1 MSSIS
6 DEEKVSSI
14 AAEEK
19 ERLLNDWK
27 EYPMRSPKIAKVV
40 VNMGVGRSGELLER
54 ARNVLESLTDQTP
67 INLIAKQTIRDFG
80 IRKNEPISCKVTL
93 RGEKAGSFLE
103 KAIVAV
109 DNQLL
114 LNSFDKFGN
123 FSFGIKEHIDIPG
136 TQYDP
141 DLGIFGMDVCVSFE
155 RSGYRIARRRRQRYS
170 VPMRHRLT
178 KEEVRLFMEEEFGV
192 EIVKER
198 RMKFF

>member
-1 MSSIS
+1 MSSI
-6 DEEKVSSI
+6 
-14 AAEEK
+14 ATEEK
-19 ERLLNDWK
+19 ERILNDWK
-27 EYPMRSPKIAKVV
+27 EYPMRRPKIEKII

-54 ARNVLESLTDQTP
+54 ARTVLESLTDQTP

-80 IRKNEPISCKVTL
+80 IRKNEPIACKVTL
-93 RGEKAGSFLE
+93 RGEKARSFLE
-103 KAIVAV
+103 KAIIAI
-109 DNQLL
+109 DNQLVQ
-114 LNSFDKFGN
+114 NSFDKFGN

-155 RSGYRIARRRRQRYS
+155 RPGYRIARRRRQRCS
-170 VPMRHRLT
+170 VPTRHRLT
-178 KEEVRLFMEEEFGV
+178 NEEVRLFMEEEFGV

>member
-1 MSSIS
+1 M
-6 DEEKVSSI
+6 SSI

-27 EYPMRSPKIAKVV
+27 EYPMRRPKIAKVV

-80 IRKNEPISCKVTL
+80 IRKNEPIACKVTL
-93 RGEKAGSFLE
+93 RGEKARSFLE

-155 RSGYRIARRRRQRYS
+155 RPGYRIARRRRQCYS

-198 RMKFF
+198 RLKFF

>member
-1 MSSIS
+1 M
-6 DEEKVSSI
+6 SSI

-27 EYPMRSPKIAKVV
+27 EYPMRRPKIAKVV

-67 INLIAKQTIRDFG
+67 VNLIAKQTIRDFG

-93 RGEKAGSFLE
+93 RGEKARSFLE

-123 FSFGIKEHIDIPG
+123 FSFGIKEKV
-136 TQYDP
+136 
-141 DLGIFGMDVCVSFE
+141 L
-155 RSGYRIARRRRQRYS
+155 
-170 VPMRHRLT
+170 
-178 KEEVRLFMEEEFGV
+178 
-192 EIVKER
+192 
-198 RMKFF
+198 

>member
-1 MSSIS
+1 M
-6 DEEKVSSI
+6 SSI

-27 EYPMRSPKIAKVV
+27 EYPMRRPKIAKVV

-80 IRKNEPISCKVTL
+80 IRKNEPIACKVTL
-93 RGEKAGSFLE
+93 RGEKAKSFLE

-155 RSGYRIARRRRQRYS
+155 RPGYRIARRRRQCYS

-198 RMKFF
+198 RLKFF

>member
-6 DEEKVSSI
+6 
-14 AAEEK
+14 AEEK

-54 ARNVLESLTDQTP
+54 ARSVLESLTDQTP

-93 RGEKAGSFLE
+93 RGEKARSFLE

-155 RSGYRIARRRRQRYS
+155 RPGYRIARRRRQRYS
-170 VPMRHRLT
+170 VPTRHRLT